1 MRPCVAP
8 LASRKPARW
17 LKRTLLFATFA
28 SLTAVAPAA
37 PSSQSPAI
45 GPVAY
50 HLGPEVR
57 LRKIHL
63 VRPDLI
69 SYPLCYEIYC

>member
-1 MRPCVAP
+1 MTC
-8 LASRKPARW
+8 PA
-17 LKRTLLFATFA
+17 T
-28 SLTAVAPAA
+28 
-37 PSSQSPAI
+37 

-50 HLGPEVR
+50 HLGAEVR